1 MSLATVG
8 NMSTVAASC
17 VMEVERG
24 GISEGREEGR
34 EERREEGREEGLGI
48 KEKDDRVTSCVF
60 PGVILPGHHAMA
72 GSLIPPSHVVPL
84 PHLNTPGL
92 PPLLSWLRA
101 GLEEEEGEGEVR
113 GEGEVEGEEEGEG
126 KQGEVGKIGRQG
138 RESE

>member
-17 VMEVERG
+17 VMEEVERG

-34 EERREEGREEGLGI
+34 GERREEGREEGLRTKHI
-48 KEKDDRVTSCVF
+48 TEKDDGVTSCVF
-60 PGVILPGHHAMA
+60 PGVILPGHQAMA

-84 PHLNTPGL
+84 PHLNTPAL

-101 GLEEEEGEGEVR
+101 GLEEEEGEGE
-113 GEGEVEGEEEGEG
+113 G
-126 KQGEVGKIGRQG
+126 KQGENRKGKRV
-138 RESE
+138 SE